1 MSSDNTLDHSHKTRN
16 LPPTEFV
23 IPGVQTNHSSSAAAA
38 AAASSTSRRPRGV
51 IAPLQPR
58 ILSRAHMAAPVSLV
72 TVFWRLGGSLN
83 VSVCKCGDGVLG
95 LTAAAAVSEDGS
107 GWRLLSGLLSPPRQP
122 QPAAWLGHQSCHNWL
137 HDPDTATL
145 LVTIETCTA
154 GERMLH
160 PCSVFAALDVIV

>member
-38 AAASSTSRRPRGV
+38 AAASSTSRRPREV

-72 TVFWRLGGSLN
+72 TSASKSSIQRFVITRAFSWLKAATTAFKFKTLLRHYAKRALTPRSLN
-83 VSVCKCGDGVLG
+83 LKLG
-95 LTAAAAVSEDGS
+95 PRHKGHKGWAVWLAWCLIAA
-107 GWRLLSGLLSPPRQP
+107 
-122 QPAAWLGHQSCHNWL
+122 C
-137 HDPDTATL
+137 
-145 LVTIETCTA
+145 
-154 GERMLH
+154 
-160 PCSVFAALDVIV
+160 AL